1 MSTLSPLQD
10 VMLYGLAAADAE
22 AMQNAAAEAMRLR
35 NNLESAHGAIVA
47 QFAAA
52 LDALRAHRPDEA
64 IVCIRAAAD
73 IESKLADLLGLK

>member
-1 MSTLSPLQD
+1 MSNLSPLQD

-47 QFAAA
+47 QLTAA
-52 LDALRAHRPDEA
+52 LDALRADRPDEA